1 MSKHRY
7 TVTYIRCDVCGK
19 TSDRENTSFDYNS
32 DWNIEQG
39 IDICDECSENGENG
53 EVWDYRDVDDDM
65 KAPER
70 EDSKMAFVKFNS
82 EGEVKFV
89 KWL

>member
-7 TVTYIRCDVCGK
+7 TITYVRCDVCGK
-19 TSDRENTSFDYNS
+19 TCDHVSFDYNS

-70 EDSKMAFVKFNS
+70 EDSKMAFVKVNP
-82 EGEVKFV
+82 EGEGWKFV